1 MDLALG
7 VAVGSSMQ
15 IALLVT
21 PLMVIIGWG
30 MQIQMSL
37 LFNVFETAVM
47 LISVVMVNYLMMVNM
62 RKLDA
67 GRTTQLTMRVTIGW
81 QEQLA

>member
-30 MQIQMSL
+30 MDVEMSL

-47 LISVVMVNYLMMVNM
+47 LIAVVMVNYLMMVSIHA
-62 RKLDA
+62 LSA
-67 GRTTQLTMRVTIGW
+67 S
-81 QEQLA
+81 

>member
-30 MQIQMSL
+30 MDVEMSL

-47 LISVVMVNYLMMVNM
+47 LIAVVMVNYLMMVSLINAAAPFFNAHQFCFLI
-62 RKLDA
+62 K
-67 GRTTQLTMRVTIGW
+67 
-81 QEQLA
+81 

>member
-21 PLMVIIGWG
+21 PLMVIVGWG
-30 MQIQMSL
+30 LQVEMSL
-37 LFNVFETAVM
+37 LFNVYETAVM
-47 LISVVMVNYLMMVNM
+47 FIAVVMVNYLMMV
-62 RKLDA
+62 R
-67 GRTTQLTMRVTIGW
+67 GFW
-81 QEQLA
+81 F

>member
-30 MQIQMSL
+30 MDVEMSL

-47 LISVVMVNYLMMVNM
+47 LISVVMVNYLMMVS
-62 RKLDA
+62 
-67 GRTTQLTMRVTIGW
+67 LTHAPCTFLSPRLGS
-81 QEQLA
+81 